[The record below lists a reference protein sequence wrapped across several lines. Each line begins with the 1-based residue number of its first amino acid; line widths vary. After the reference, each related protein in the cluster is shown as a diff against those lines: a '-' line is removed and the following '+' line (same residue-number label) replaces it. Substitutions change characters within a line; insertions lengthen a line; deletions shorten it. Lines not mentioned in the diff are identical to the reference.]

1 LARIKY
7 KNADLDTML
16 MSKAEG
22 DKWKRKG
29 RDEEIMAGRYLES
42 IGWNVLARNFRSR
55 RGEIDIVA
63 TRDNILSFIEVKSA
77 NQITERDL
85 EHVIGAKKRNSI
97 IETSKLFLVINRKY
111 KQYRIRYDVML
122 IQESACLRH
131 IEGAFA
137 EHDGE

>member
-1 LARIKY
+1 VNMVL
-7 KNADLDTML
+7 ML
-16 MSKAEG
+16 KTDSEK
-22 DKWKRKG
+22 KKRRGKE
-29 RDEEIMAGRYLES
+29 EEIIAGQYLES
-42 IGWNVLARNFRSR
+42 IGWIILARNFRSR

-63 TRDNILSFIEVKSA
+63 VRENILSFVEVKSA
-77 NQITERDL
+77 NRITKRDL
-85 EHVIGAKKRNSI
+85 EHVIGIKKRTSI

>member
-1 LARIKY
+1 MNMVL
-7 KNADLDTML
+7 ML
-16 MSKAEG
+16 KTDSEK
-22 DKWKRKG
+22 KKRRGKE
-29 RDEEIMAGRYLES
+29 EEIIAGQYLES
-42 IGWNVLARNFRSR
+42 IGWIILARNFRSR

-63 TRDNILSFIEVKSA
+63 VRENILSFVEVKSA
-77 NQITERDL
+77 NRITKRDL
-85 EHVIGAKKRNSI
+85 EHVIGIKKRTSI